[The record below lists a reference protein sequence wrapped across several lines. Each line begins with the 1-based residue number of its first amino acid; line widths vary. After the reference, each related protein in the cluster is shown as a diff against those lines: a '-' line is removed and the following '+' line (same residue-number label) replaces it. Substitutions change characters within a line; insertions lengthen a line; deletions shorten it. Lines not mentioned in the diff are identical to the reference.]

1 MSNQTTVT
9 GWVTAFRVDNKKR
22 DGSKMWVCGGC
33 VDEDEAKDAGK
44 FSAHYRCEKCGEQYG
59 NKNAADLAEKLLAR
73 ICPVTAKRLAGL
85 SAFSGL

>member
-1 MSNQTTVT
+1 MRRYEVRVEFYATV
-9 GWVTAFRVDNKKR
+9 KLPLP
-22 DGSKMWVCGGC
+22 DG
-33 VDEDEAKDAGK
+33 EDEAKDAGQ